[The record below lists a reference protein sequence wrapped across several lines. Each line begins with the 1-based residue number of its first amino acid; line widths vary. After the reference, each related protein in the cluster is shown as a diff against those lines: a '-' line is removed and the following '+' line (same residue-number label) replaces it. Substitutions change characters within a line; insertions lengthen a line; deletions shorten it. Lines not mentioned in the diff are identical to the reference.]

1 MKKFVNNLRIKHLIK
16 NNKFEKATQLLNK
29 FESNNELSQESI
41 NLYRNLCLEGKVTK
55 LYAQASGLF
64 SKAKYKECREIL
76 EEVKKTIIANSEKF
90 GFKKTSLNNFFEVVT
105 SELEKNYNIS
115 NIPLK
120 DMSLLRRKFQE
131 KAKDIFPNEIGKE
144 YSEIM
149 VDTLLM
155 PCVCKT
161 FEK

>member
-1 MKKFVNNLRIKHLIK
+1 MKKFINNFKIQRLIK
-16 NNKFEKATQLLNK
+16 NNKFEEAAKLLNK
-29 FESNNELSQESI
+29 LESNNELSQESI

-76 EEVKKTIIANSEKF
+76 EEVKRTIIANSEKF
-90 GFKKTSLNNFFEVVT
+90 GFEKAPLNIFFEIVA
-105 SELEKNYNIS
+105 SELEKNSNIS
-115 NIPLK
+115 LK
-120 DMSLLRRKFQE
+120 EMNPLRRKFQE
-131 KAKDIFPNEIGKE
+131 KAKDTFSNEIGKE
-144 YSEIM
+144 YSEIL

-155 PCVCKT
+155 PCICKT